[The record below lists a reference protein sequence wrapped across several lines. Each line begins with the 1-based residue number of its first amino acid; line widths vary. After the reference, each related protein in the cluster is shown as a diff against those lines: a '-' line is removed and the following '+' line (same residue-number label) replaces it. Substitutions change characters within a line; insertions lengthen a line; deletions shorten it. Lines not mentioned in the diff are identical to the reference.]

1 VTDAIFTALASYSV
15 QMLLLI
21 VAAAAAAR
29 LCPVG
34 SARGRLLYWRLVV
47 GGCLGLP
54 ALSSLAETDPV
65 RVRALGFETVSVFAT
80 AGRSEVAGL
89 SVGLLILAGVALGAA
104 TRAVWL
110 GWGLAHLARLRASAS
125 ALPLPP
131 PLEDLQQSLAP
142 RATIAVQEDVHQ
154 PVTFGVVHPVVIV
167 PPRFPTLSEQTQ
179 RAVLCHELLHVRG
192 RDWCWLLAEEML
204 VTAFWF
210 HPALRW
216 AVGQVQQSREE
227 TIDALVV
234 AITGARREYMSA
246 LMAFADAPA
255 VHPAAPF
262 VRRGHMSLRLR
273 RLAKEVRMSRTRTV
287 IAAAALAATL
297 SVSTA
302 FLAAA
307 LPLYAAQAQRLRVG
321 GVVKPPT
328 KVHDVKP
335 VYPEEAKTA
344 KIEGIVILEV
354 VIGVA
359 GDVIEMSVSRSVPE
373 LDEAAKD
380 AVGQWLFEPTLLN
393 GEAVEVEMAI
403 MINFTLK

>member
-1 VTDAIFTALASYSV
+1 
-15 QMLLLI
+15 
-21 VAAAAAAR
+21 
-29 LCPVG
+29 
-34 SARGRLLYWRLVV
+34 
-47 GGCLGLP
+47 
-54 ALSSLAETDPV
+54 
-65 RVRALGFETVSVFAT
+65 
-80 AGRSEVAGL
+80 
-89 SVGLLILAGVALGAA
+89 
-104 TRAVWL
+104 
-110 GWGLAHLARLRASAS
+110 
-125 ALPLPP
+125 
-131 PLEDLQQSLAP
+131 
-142 RATIAVQEDVHQ
+142 
-154 PVTFGVVHPVVIV
+154 
-167 PPRFPTLSEQTQ
+167 
-179 RAVLCHELLHVRG
+179 
-192 RDWCWLLAEEML
+192 
-204 VTAFWF
+204 
-210 HPALRW
+210 
-216 AVGQVQQSREE
+216 
-227 TIDALVV
+227 
-234 AITGARREYMSA
+234 
-246 LMAFADAPA
+246 
-255 VHPAAPF
+255 
-262 VRRGHMSLRLR
+262 MSLRLR